1 MKPSSEVFSLLSPQ
15 VALKSSLFFGRR
27 LTFGGSYSTNV
38 DLLSVYVCFF
48 TYPRSCSLPFWYFVV
63 RF

>member
-1 MKPSSEVFSLLSPQ
+1 MIYDSFHDNERTVKTSSEVFSLLSPQ

-38 DLLSVYVCFF
+38 DLL
-48 TYPRSCSLPFWYFVV
+48 
-63 RF
+63 